1 MNMNMNNQPNP
12 AMSNVT
18 LSILPTIHVE
28 GASYHNS
35 KDMLTLNPGFFK
47 GFTTTPR
54 RIIDRKKIPA
64 TDYVYATLEKGKGW
78 NLSTDKYKKAQ
89 LLIST
94 NWINA
99 NRFFGI
105 TSAPSVAVN
114 EVISASAK
122 NEVISAS
129 AENEV
134 ITEETEA
141 NEVMTAKDA
150 PPILHLS
157 DAEKFHDVDGRVIDI
172 ETRGERDRKNIY
184 FKVKDV
190 SIGFEMPSLD
200 KNILFKERG
209 FERGTHYT
217 TFKRE
222 IMVHNVN
229 SNVTNKPCKT
239 TLYLTYK
246 GLLRVLFVSRNK
258 HVDKFQDW
266 AEEKLFTIQMGS
278 KEQKVKLGTDLC
290 NIPLKTYK
298 AIFKSHTS
306 NFPSIYLLSLGK
318 VRDLRATFGIGDT
331 IPDDSVVYKY
341 GFTRDFARRIGEHQ
355 QAYSKLPGVTVDV
368 KWFQNIDIKY
378 LSEAENEVEEE
389 CSAYGTRLH
398 VPDHKELIVLNDRQ
412 FEHMQKSYRRIGKEY
427 AGATAELNEKIEE
440 LRAQIK
446 DIQMQHKHALLEKDM
461 EIQRVT
467 MQHERDTMIF
477 ALKEDNYKLK
487 EDNYKL
493 QLQSKSSSQ

>member
-1 MNMNMNNQPNP
+1 MHDPRKQIN
-12 AMSNVT
+12 MSNVT
-18 LSILPTIHVE
+18 LSILPTIHIN
-28 GASYHNS
+28 GTAYHNS
-35 KDMLTLNPGFFK
+35 KDMLTLNPVFFK

-54 RIIDRKKIPA
+54 RIIERRKIPA
-64 TDYVYATLEKGKGW
+64 TDYLYATMEKGKGW
-78 NLSTDKYKKAQ
+78 NLSTNECKKAQ

-99 NRFFGI
+99 NRFFG
-105 TSAPSVAVN
+105 APSVAINEVVNKVVN
-114 EVISASAK
+114 EVEVETV
-122 NEVISAS
+122 NEVVSAS

-134 ITEETEA
+134 VSEVMSEAMEETEA
-141 NEVMTAKDA
+141 SVKNA

-157 DAEKFHDVDGRVIDI
+157 DDEKFHDVDGRVIDI

-190 SIGFEMPSLD
+190 SIGFEMPRLND
-200 KNILFKERG
+200 TLTRERG
-209 FERGTHYT
+209 FEREIHFT

-222 IMVHNVN
+222 IRSVIDG
-229 SNVTNKPCKT
+229 SKPCKT

-246 GLLRVLFVSRNK
+246 GLLRVLFASRNK

-266 AEEKLFTIQMGS
+266 AEEKLFTIQLGS

-290 NIPLKTYK
+290 NISLKTYK
-298 AIFKSHTS
+298 AIFESHTS

-318 VRDLRATFGIGDT
+318 VRDVRATFGISDP

-398 VPDHKELIVLNDRQ
+398 VPEYKELIVLNDKQ

-427 AGATAELNEKIEE
+427 AGATAELNETIAV
-440 LRAQIK
+440 LRSEIK
-446 DIQMQHKHALLEKDM
+446 DMQMRHKHALLEKDM
-461 EIQRVT
+461 VIQRLT
-467 MQHERDTMIF
+467 MQNEMS
-477 ALKEDNYKLK
+477 ALKEDNL
-487 EDNYKL
+487 KL
-493 QLQSKSSSQ
+493 QLQFYQK

>member
-1 MNMNMNNQPNP
+1 MNMNNRPNTI
-12 AMSNVT
+12 MSNVT
-18 LSILPTIHVE
+18 LTILPTINVE

-35 KDMLTLNPGFFK
+35 KDMLALNPGFFK
-47 GFTTTPR
+47 GVTTTPR

-64 TDYVYATLEKGKGW
+64 TEYLYATMEKGKGW

-105 TSAPSVAVN
+105 GSKPQVVSVSA
-114 EVISASAK
+114 
-122 NEVISAS
+122 
-129 AENEV
+129 
-134 ITEETEA
+134 A
-141 NEVMTAKDA
+141 NEVEAANATEASSEVMNALTNQTTEVMNETTEMTSAKDA
-150 PPILHLS
+150 PPIIHLS
-157 DAEKFHDVDGRVIDI
+157 DAEKFHDVDGRVIEI
-172 ETRGERDRKNIY
+172 ETRGERHEDKIY
-184 FKVKDV
+184 FKVKHV
-190 SIGFEMPSLD
+190 SIGFEMPSLNHVLVNMEGGY
-200 KNILFKERG
+200 KRG
-209 FERGTHYT
+209 IDYI
-217 TFKRE
+217 TFKRCTQ
-222 IMVHNVN
+222 NVSKN
-229 SNVTNKPCKT
+229 TNKLSST
-239 TLYLTYK
+239 TLYLTYE

-258 HVDKFQDW
+258 NATLFRKW
-266 AEEKLFTIQMGS
+266 ATQMLFTTQMGS
-278 KEQKVKLGTDLC
+278 NEQKVKLGTDLC

-298 AIFKSHTS
+298 AIFESHTS

-318 VRDLRATFGIGDT
+318 VRDLRATFGISDT

-378 LSEAENEVEEE
+378 LSDAENEVEEE

-398 VPDHKELIVLNDRQ
+398 VPEYKELIVLNDRQ
-412 FEHMQKSYRRIGKEY
+412 FDHMQKTYRRIGKEY

-446 DIQMQHKHALLEKDM
+446 DMDMQHRHALLEKDM
-461 EIQRVT
+461 VIQRVT
-467 MQHERDTMIF
+467 MQHERDTMMF
-477 ALKEDNYKLK
+477 GLKE
-487 EDNYKL
+487 ENYKL
-493 QLQSKSSSQ
+493 QLKLQSKMQQP

>member
-1 MNMNMNNQPNP
+1 MNVNNKSKSNP
-12 AMSNVT
+12 AMSNVP
-18 LSILPTIHVE
+18 LSILSTIHIE

-35 KDMLTLNPGFFK
+35 KDMQALNPGFYK
-47 GFTTTPR
+47 GVTTTPR

-78 NLSTDKYKKAQ
+78 NLSTDNCKKAQ

-94 NWINA
+94 KWINA
-99 NRFFGI
+99 NRFFDMPMPVKPPVV
-105 TSAPSVAVN
+105 SAETVN
-114 EVISASAK
+114 EVESA
-122 NEVISAS
+122 
-129 AENEV
+129 
-134 ITEETEA
+134 TEA
-141 NEVMTAKDA
+141 NEAIESIEATEVTSAKDA
-150 PPILHLS
+150 PPIIHLS
-157 DAEKFHDVDGRVIDI
+157 DAEKFHDSDGNVIEI
-172 ETRGERDRKNIY
+172 ETRGERHEDQIY

-190 SIGFEMPSLD
+190 SIGFEMPSLNHVLVNEGGY
-200 KNILFKERG
+200 KRG
-209 FERGTHYT
+209 IDYI
-217 TFKRE
+217 TFKRCTQ
-222 IMVHNVN
+222 NVSKN
-229 SNVTNKPCKT
+229 TNKPSST
-239 TLYLTYK
+239 SLYLTYE
-246 GLLRVLFVSRNK
+246 GLLRVLFVSKNK
-258 HVDKFQDW
+258 NASLFKKW
-266 AEEKLFTIQMGS
+266 ATQMIFTIQMGS
-278 KEQKVKLGTDLC
+278 NEQKVKLGTDLC

-298 AIFKSHTS
+298 AIFESHTS

-318 VRDLRATFGIGDT
+318 VRNLRATFGISDT

-398 VPDHKELIVLNDRQ
+398 VPDYKELIALNDRQ

-446 DIQMQHKHALLEKDM
+446 DMQMQHRHALLEKDM

-477 ALKEDNYKLK
+477 ALKEDNYKL
-487 EDNYKL
+487 
-493 QLQSKSSSQ
+493 QLQSKSSQ

>member
-1 MNMNMNNQPNP
+1 MHDPRKQPNP
-12 AMSNVT
+12 IMSAVT
-18 LSILPTIHVE
+18 LSIIPTIHIN
-28 GASYHNS
+28 GTAYHNS
-35 KDMLTLNPGFFK
+35 KDMLTLNSVFFK

-54 RIIDRKKIPA
+54 RIIERRKIPA
-64 TDYVYATLEKGKGW
+64 TDYLYATMEKGKGW
-78 NLSTDKYKKAQ
+78 NLSTNECKKAQ

-105 TSAPSVAVN
+105 TSAPSVAINEVMSASAETEVEVETVN
-114 EVISASAK
+114 EV
-122 NEVISAS
+122 VSAS

-134 ITEETEA
+134 VS
-141 NEVMTAKDA
+141 EVMSEAMESMEASMKNA
-150 PPILHLS
+150 PPILHLT

-190 SIGFEMPSLD
+190 IIGFEMPRLND
-200 KNILFKERG
+200 TLTNKECIGYERG
-209 FERGTHYT
+209 VHYI

-222 IMVHNVN
+222 SRHTPNV
-229 SNVTNKPCKT
+229 STPMNKPCKT

-246 GLLRVLFVSRNK
+246 GLLRVLFASRNK

-290 NIPLKTYK
+290 NISLKTYK
-298 AIFKSHTS
+298 AIFESHTS

-318 VRDLRATFGIGDT
+318 VRDLRATFGISDP

-368 KWFQNIDIKY
+368 KWFQNIDVKY
-378 LSEAENEVEEE
+378 LSDAENEVEEE
-389 CSAYGTRLH
+389 CSAYGTRLC
-398 VPDHKELIVLNDRQ
+398 VPGYNELIVLNDKQ

-427 AGATAELNEKIEE
+427 AGATAELNETIAV
-440 LRAQIK
+440 LRSEIK
-446 DIQMQHKHALLEKDM
+446 DMQMQHKHALLEKDM
-461 EIQRVT
+461 VIQRLT
-467 MQHERDTMIF
+467 MQNEMS
-477 ALKEDNYKLK
+477 ALKEDNL
-487 EDNYKL
+487 KL
-493 QLQSKSSSQ
+493 QLQFYQK

>member
-1 MNMNMNNQPNP
+1 MYDPRKQP
-12 AMSNVT
+12 MSNVT
-18 LSILPTIHVE
+18 LSILPVIHIE

-64 TDYVYATLEKGKGW
+64 TDYLYATMEKGKGW
-78 NLSTDKYKKAQ
+78 NLSTDKCKKAQ

-105 TSAPSVAVN
+105 GASAPSAAIN
-114 EVISASAK
+114 EVVSAGNGIMS
-122 NEVISAS
+122 
-129 AENEV
+129 
-134 ITEETEA
+134 A
-141 NEVMTAKDA
+141 NELEVETANEAMESMEPSVKNA

-157 DAEKFHDVDGRVIDI
+157 DAEKFHDVDGTIIEI
-172 ETRGERDRKNIY
+172 ETRGERDRKKIY

-190 SIGFEMPSLD
+190 SIGFEMPSLPG
-200 KNILFKERG
+200 NIFNIDGLKRG
-209 FERGTHYT
+209 VHYI

-222 IMVHNVN
+222 CMPHTMLRKP
-229 SNVTNKPCKT
+229 TNKPCKT

-246 GLLRVLFVSRNK
+246 GLLRVLFASRNK

-266 AEEKLFTIQMGS
+266 AEEKLFTIQLGS

-290 NIPLKTYK
+290 NISLKTYK
-298 AIFKSHTS
+298 AIFESHTS

-318 VRDLRATFGIGDT
+318 VRDLRATFGISDP

-368 KWFQNIDIKY
+368 TWFQNIDVKY
-378 LSEAENEVEEE
+378 LSDAENEVEEE
-389 CSAYGTRLH
+389 CSAYGTRLC
-398 VPDHKELIVLNDRQ
+398 VPGYNELIVLNDKQ

-427 AGATAELNEKIEE
+427 AGATAELNETIAV
-440 LRAQIK
+440 LRSEIK
-446 DIQMQHKHALLEKDM
+446 DMQMQHKHALLEKDM
-461 EIQRVT
+461 VIQRLT
-467 MQHERDTMIF
+467 MQNEMS
-477 ALKEDNYKLK
+477 ALKEDNL
-487 EDNYKL
+487 KL
-493 QLQSKSSSQ
+493 QLQIYQK

>member
-1 MNMNMNNQPNP
+1 
-12 AMSNVT
+12 MSNVT
-18 LSILPTIHVE
+18 LSILPAIHIE

-64 TDYVYATLEKGKGW
+64 TDYLYATMEKGKGW
-78 NLSTDKYKKAQ
+78 NLSTDKCKKAQ
-89 LLIST
+89 LLISA

-105 TSAPSVAVN
+105 GASAAINEVVNKVEVN
-114 EVISASAK
+114 EVEVEK
-122 NEVISAS
+122 TNEAMESSVQS
-129 AENEV
+129 
-134 ITEETEA
+134 
-141 NEVMTAKDA
+141 A

-190 SIGFEMPSLD
+190 SIGFEMPRLND
-200 KNILFKERG
+200 TLTRERG
-209 FERGTHYT
+209 FDRDIHFTA
-217 TFKRE
+217 FKRE
-222 IMVHNVN
+222 IRSVN
-229 SNVTNKPCKT
+229 DGSKPYKT

-290 NIPLKTYK
+290 NIPLKTYQ
-298 AIFKSHTS
+298 AIFESHTS
-306 NFPSIYLLSLGK
+306 NFPSIYLVSLGK
-318 VRDLRATFGIGDT
+318 VRDVRATFGISET
-331 IPDDSVVYKY
+331 ISDDSVVYKY
-341 GFTRDFARRIGEHQ
+341 GFTKDFARRIGEHNLK
-355 QAYSKLPGVTVDV
+355 YSKLPGVTVDV

-378 LSEAENEVEEE
+378 LSDAENEVEDE
-389 CSAYGTRLH
+389 CSAYGTRLYT
-398 VPDHKELIVLNDRQ
+398 PGYNELIVLNDKQ
-412 FEHMQKSYRRIGKEY
+412 FDHMQKSYRRIGKEY
-427 AGATAELNEKIEE
+427 AGATAELNETIAV
-440 LRAQIK
+440 LRSEIK
-446 DIQMQHKHALLEKDM
+446 DMQMRHKHALLEKDM
-461 EIQRVT
+461 VIQRLT
-467 MQHERDTMIF
+467 MQNEMS
-477 ALKEDNYKLK
+477 ALKEDNL
-487 EDNYKL
+487 KL
-493 QLQSKSSSQ
+493 QLQFYQK

>member
-1 MNMNMNNQPNP
+1 
-12 AMSNVT
+12 MSNVT
-18 LSILPTIHVE
+18 LSILPAIHIE

-64 TDYVYATLEKGKGW
+64 TDYLYATMEKGKGW
-78 NLSTDKYKKAQ
+78 NLSTDKCKKAQ
-89 LLIST
+89 LLISA

-105 TSAPSVAVN
+105 G
-114 EVISASAK
+114 ASAA
-122 NEVISAS
+122 I
-129 AENEV
+129 
-134 ITEETEA
+134 
-141 NEVMTAKDA
+141 NEVMNKVEVNEASNKVMNEVEASNKVMNEVEAENKVMNEVAEDA
-150 PPILHLS
+150 PPILYLS
-157 DAEKFHDVDGRVIDI
+157 DAEKFHDVDGRVIEI

-190 SIGFEMPSLD
+190 SIGFEMPRLND
-200 KNILFKERG
+200 TLTRERG
-209 FERGTHYT
+209 FDRDIHFTA
-217 TFKRE
+217 FKRE
-222 IMVHNVN
+222 IRSVN
-229 SNVTNKPCKT
+229 DGSKPYKT

-318 VRDLRATFGIGDT
+318 VRDVRATFGISDP

-398 VPDHKELIVLNDRQ
+398 VPEYKELIVLNDKQ

-427 AGATAELNEKIEE
+427 AGATAELNETIAV
-440 LRAQIK
+440 LRSEIK
-446 DIQMQHKHALLEKDM
+446 DMQMRHKHALLEKDM
-461 EIQRVT
+461 VIQRLT
-467 MQHERDTMIF
+467 MQNEMS
-477 ALKEDNYKLK
+477 ALKEDNL
-487 EDNYKL
+487 KL
-493 QLQSKSSSQ
+493 QLQFYQK

>member
-1 MNMNMNNQPNP
+1 MNVNVNNKSKSNP
-12 AMSNVT
+12 AMSNVP
-18 LSILPTIHVE
+18 LSILPTIHIE

-35 KDMLTLNPGFFK
+35 KDMQALNPGFYK
-47 GFTTTPR
+47 GVTTTPR

-78 NLSTDKYKKAQ
+78 NLSTDNCKKAQ

-94 NWINA
+94 KWINA
-99 NRFFGI
+99 NRFFDIGAESQVE
-105 TSAPSVAVN
+105 TSNAN
-114 EVISASAK
+114 EAIEATEAI
-122 NEVISAS
+122 E
-129 AENEV
+129 E
-134 ITEETEA
+134 TEETE
-141 NEVMTAKDA
+141 VTSAKDA
-150 PPILHLS
+150 PPIIHLS
-157 DAEKFHDVDGRVIDI
+157 DAEKFHDSDGNVIEI
-172 ETRGERDRKNIY
+172 ETRGERDRTKIY

-200 KNILFKERG
+200 KNIMFKERG
-209 FERGTHYT
+209 FERGIHYT

-222 IMVHNVN
+222 IMVRIVN
-229 SNVTNKPCKT
+229 PKHTNKPCKT

-246 GLLRVLFVSRNK
+246 GMLRVLFASHNK
-258 HVDKFQDW
+258 HVDKFHDW

-298 AIFKSHTS
+298 AIFESHTS

-318 VRDLRATFGIGDT
+318 VRNLRATFGISDT

-398 VPDHKELIVLNDRQ
+398 VPDYKELIALNDRQ

-446 DIQMQHKHALLEKDM
+446 DMQMQHRHALLEKDM

-477 ALKEDNYKLK
+477 ALKEDNYKLQ
-487 EDNYKL
+487 L
-493 QLQSKSSSQ
+493 QLCNKLSQ